1 MVFNCNI
8 LGVSSWWND
17 SRRSRK
23 TQSKGLKL
31 EAFERAYTMGQHQW
45 KKSVQQN
52 SNSFFLFWFFWK
64 CLEIMVWNMIKWK
77 PVSVVQQLFW
87 KPFLLQQL
95 SWVLRTLFVIFL
107 CAAPPCKMKTAGCKL
122 ELPTKTPFHL
132 PGSVNPSL
140 LIHAVISSFSK
151 EWMDVANRNLCWWIP
166 LHDDMIGFKSF
177 CIVLRDNSTICI
189 FLDKLPKTSSKQ
201 TEHQNINIKQD
212 LAWAT
217 GHGVLL
223 PLALESLKS
232 IKLHENMC
240 CLESENCP
248 KSAVLFGRDL
258 HCFEGVFFNSG

>member
-1 MVFNCNI
+1 M
-8 LGVSSWWND
+8 LGNH
-17 SRRSRK
+17 
-23 TQSKGLKL
+23 GLKHDQ
-31 EAFERAYTMGQHQW
+31 R
-45 KKSVQQN
+45 
-52 SNSFFLFWFFWK
+52 
-64 CLEIMVWNMIKWK
+64 K

-177 CIVLRDNSTICI
+177 CIVLHDNSTICI
-189 FLDKLPKTSSKQ
+189 FLDKLPKTRSKQ
-201 TEHQNINIKQD
+201 TEHQNINIIKQYLCLSHRPRGFVALGPWVLKVHQTPWKYVLPREWKLPEKRGAVWAR
-212 LAWAT
+212 LA
-217 GHGVLL
+217 
-223 PLALESLKS
+223 
-232 IKLHENMC
+232 
-240 CLESENCP
+240 
-248 KSAVLFGRDL
+248 
-258 HCFEGVFFNSG
+258 

>member
-1 MVFNCNI
+1 MVFTCNI

-17 SRRSRK
+17 SHRSRK

-31 EAFERAYTMGQHQW
+31 EAFERVKTPWGQHQW

-52 SNSFFLFWFFWK
+52 CNSFFFFEMLGNHGLK
-64 CLEIMVWNMIKWK
+64 HDQRK

-177 CIVLRDNSTICI
+177 CIVLHDNSTICI
-189 FLDKLPKTSSKQ
+189 FLDKLPKTRSKQ
-201 TEHQNINIKQD
+201 TEHQNINIIKQY

-232 IKLHENMC
+232 IKLHGNMC

-258 HCFEGVFFNSG
+258 HSFEGVFFNSG